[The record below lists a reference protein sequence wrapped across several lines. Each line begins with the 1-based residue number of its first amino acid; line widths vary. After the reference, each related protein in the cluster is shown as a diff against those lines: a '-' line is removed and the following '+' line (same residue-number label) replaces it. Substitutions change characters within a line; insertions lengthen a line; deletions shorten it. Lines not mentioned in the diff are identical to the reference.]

1 MVFLVFTPDSF
12 IIMLQ
17 GIVSKEN
24 EVDSRGRSTDHHLAH
39 IMTLPIPTQRLN
51 QATMA
56 LLLWAAMS
64 SFIFLQAA
72 DYQSQTTK
80 DPDISVEFLKLRVIP
95 LEKFEL
101 QVETEAWQ
109 ELLKSKATEIIE
121 LEIQEI
127 SAEGKEEDQINQR
140 VAEKVRERT
149 LIADRMTIVMNAF
162 QTKGGDLAEYK
173 DYMASVTG
181 IQVDIKEIGKTSS
194 RVVSWLKSEEGGIR
208 WAMNLLWFVVT
219 LIVFRFIALLL
230 GNIARKA
237 LERAAGNSSELLK
250 NFFTHAVRKLI
261 FLVGLIVAL
270 DFIGIKSGPFLAAFG
285 AAGFI
290 LGFAL
295 QDTLANLAAGIMI
308 LFHRPYDIGN
318 FVTAGGVTGKVT
330 RMNLAATT
338 FLTGDNQQVIVPNG
352 SIWGD
357 VITNVTGSETRRVDM
372 SFGISYDDDT
382 DKAESLILD
391 ILKQHPKVLKHPAPT
406 VKTHELGDFSVN
418 LICRPWVKTADYW
431 TVHWD
436 IIKQVKKRFDVEGLS
451 FPYPQHDVHVSQ
463 VS

>member
-173 DYMASVTG
+173 
-181 IQVDIKEIGKTSS
+181 
-194 RVVSWLKSEEGGIR
+194 
-208 WAMNLLWFVVT
+208 
-219 LIVFRFIALLL
+219 
-230 GNIARKA
+230 
-237 LERAAGNSSELLK
+237 
-250 NFFTHAVRKLI
+250 
-261 FLVGLIVAL
+261 
-270 DFIGIKSGPFLAAFG
+270 
-285 AAGFI
+285 
-290 LGFAL
+290 
-295 QDTLANLAAGIMI
+295 
-308 LFHRPYDIGN
+308 
-318 FVTAGGVTGKVT
+318 
-330 RMNLAATT
+330 
-338 FLTGDNQQVIVPNG
+338 
-352 SIWGD
+352 
-357 VITNVTGSETRRVDM
+357 
-372 SFGISYDDDT
+372 
-382 DKAESLILD
+382 
-391 ILKQHPKVLKHPAPT
+391 
-406 VKTHELGDFSVN
+406 
-418 LICRPWVKTADYW
+418 
-431 TVHWD
+431 
-436 IIKQVKKRFDVEGLS
+436 EGLS
-451 FPYPQHDVHVSQ
+451 VVQVLIEVWTAGSEKSANTDAFASSMDSSFSHFFAISGSLACIHFLCLSDLKGIYLFSLIQPVLCSQIPFKVSIALIYLLA
-463 VS
+463 